1 MSRWCLA
8 ALLALAAATTS
19 AGELRPYTAD
29 SLSSIKQQFAGRPFI
44 LTLWSLSCHHCVR
57 ELQTLGKLAR
67 ADRKLPLVI
76 VSTDTP
82 AEAPEIQAA
91 LKRFGLDRVDTWV
104 FADAVPERLRYAID
118 PAWRG
123 ELPRSYLFDAAHRR
137 EAHSGAIGER
147 QLKAWLSRERSLPP
161 GSHRGAD
168 RSDIARREA
177 R

>member
-8 ALLALAAATTS
+8 ALLALITATAS
-19 AGELRPYTAD
+19 AGELRPFTAD
-29 SLSSIKQQFAGRPFI
+29 SLPAIQKQFAGRPFI
-44 LTLWSLSCHHCVR
+44 LTLWSLTCHHCAK

-67 ADRKLPLVI
+67 SERSLPLVI

-82 AEAPEIQAA
+82 DDARELHAV
-91 LKRFGLDRVDTWV
+91 LKRHGLDRLGTWV

-137 EAHSGAIGER
+137 EAHSG
-147 QLKAWLSRERSLPP
+147 LMS
-161 GSHRGAD
+161 
-168 RSDIARREA
+168 EA
-177 R
+177 RLRDWLRRQRAGG

>member
-8 ALLALAAATTS
+8 ALLALVTATAS
-19 AGELRPYTAD
+19 AGELGPFTGD
-29 SLSSIKQQFAGRPFI
+29 SLPAIQQRFAGRPFI
-44 LTLWSLSCHHCVR
+44 LTLWSLTCHHCAK

-67 ADRKLPLVI
+67 SDRNLPLVI

-82 AEAPEIQAA
+82 AEASEIRVA
-91 LKRFGLDRVDTWV
+91 LKGFGLERFDTWV

-137 EAHSGAIGER
+137 EAHSGLLNEA
-147 QLKAWLSRERSLPP
+147 QLKDWL
-161 GSHRGAD
+161 
-168 RSDIARREA
+168 RRQRA
-177 R
+177 GG